1 LPKMKNSRN
10 SAFSRRRVLSL
21 IIAGAAAGPLA
32 GLSTG
37 SAKAMPLRWEGPVMG
52 ADAAMTFL
60 GMSEAEAA
68 RLEALA
74 LTEIAR
80 LEEIFSLYKE
90 SSALQRLNRE
100 GMQENAPSDLVE
112 LLDKA
117 RHIHE
122 VTGGAFDPS
131 VQTYWD
137 VLTRHY
143 GKGAEEDP
151 APEALAEAARHTGFA
166 RVKIKGASITLPEG
180 MQLTLNGIA
189 QGYITDKVAERLTR
203 EGARHVL
210 VNLGEFRPTGPKDD
224 GSDWQIGLADPAVP
238 YRLADS
244 TPLRTRAL
252 ATSAPYS
259 ASFDKDG
266 KRHHLLDPATGQS
279 SARYASL
286 SVKAPDAALADGLST
301 AFSLMS
307 EEKIARALQHAG
319 AQPIG
324 VHLTRRDGTVRTL
337 GNWARA

>member
-1 LPKMKNSRN
+1 MENSRN
-10 SAFSRRRVLSL
+10 SALSRRRVLSL

-32 GLSTG
+32 GLSIGT
-37 SAKAMPLRWEGPVMG
+37 ARAAPLRWEGPVMG
-52 ADAAMTFL
+52 ADAAMTFV
-60 GMSEAEAA
+60 GMGAAEAA
-68 RLEALA
+68 RLQALA
-74 LTEIAR
+74 LSEIAR

-90 SSALQRLNRE
+90 SSALQRLNRKGKLE
-100 GMQENAPSDLVE
+100 SAPPELVE

-137 VLTRHY
+137 VLARHY
-143 GKGAEEDP
+143 GAGAEEDP
-151 APEALAEAARHTGFA
+151 AAERLAEAAKHTGFA
-166 RVKIKGASITLPEG
+166 RVKIKGASIALPG
-180 MQLTLNGIA
+180 AMKLTLNGIA
-189 QGYITDKVAERLTR
+189 QGYITDKVAERLAQ

-224 GSDWQIGLADPAVP
+224 GRDWQIGLADPAAP
-238 YRLADS
+238 YRIADS

-259 ASFDKDG
+259 ASFDRDG

-286 SVKAPDAALADGLST
+286 SVKAPDAASADGLST

-307 EEKIARALQHAG
+307 EEQIVRVVQRAGGRH
-319 AQPIG
+319 IG
-324 VHLTRRDGTVRTL
+324 VHLTRLDGTVRVL
-337 GNWARA
+337 GDWAQA